1 MANHTYRLLALGLLG
16 TLGTGMALSMSGRAP
31 APAPDAAQPALLPAL
46 QAKPLE
52 EVHSATLERGESL
65 SQLLSR
71 AQLDAASAQEL
82 IRQLSAARD
91 PRTLR
96 PGATLSY
103 RRSAET
109 GGVRSVEVRLDAD
122 HTFRMRNQGGSW
134 SGAVETVEVRRDTAV
149 LSGEVS
155 SSLYQA
161 LIDGKG
167 DLPKPERERIADVLA
182 EKIFAW
188 QVDFSTDLRDGDRY
202 RVLYERDVRPDGTAR
217 AGKILAVQFEVDG
230 EEHSAFLYQ
239 HRDGSEDYY
248 AANGASLKR
257 AFLRTPVEFRRISS
271 YFSKGRYHP
280 ILHRIRA
287 HKGIDY
293 AAAPG
298 TPVRAVGDGVV
309 ARAGWGGGY
318 GNLIEIAHGSGYSS
332 RYGHLRGFARGIRP
346 GARVKQGQVIG
357 FVGMTGLA
365 TGPHLHYEFHTDG
378 VAVNPFSIKYLTAD
392 PLSGDARAR
401 FRAMVADRLGIL
413 DRRAGEYRLADV
425 ARTQG
430 RRGGD

>member
-1 MANHTYRLLALGLLG
+1 MANPYRLLALGLMG
-16 TLGTGMALSMSGRAP
+16 VFGTGMALAMSGRAP
-31 APAPDAAQPALLPAL
+31 APQPATPAPALLPAL
-46 QAKPLE
+46 QARPLDRE
-52 EVHSATLERGESL
+52 LSATLRPGESL
-65 SQLLSR
+65 SELLAR
-71 AQLDAASAQEL
+71 AELDAASAQEL

-96 PGATLSY
+96 PGATVSY
-103 RRSAET
+103 RRAAEG
-109 GGVRSVEVRLDAD
+109 GGVRSVEMRLDAD
-122 HTFRMRNQGGSW
+122 HTFRMRSQGGSW
-134 SGAVETVEVRRDTAV
+134 TGAVETVEVRRDTAV
-149 LSGEVS
+149 LTGEVS

-161 LIDGKG
+161 LLDGRG
-167 DLPKPERERIADVLA
+167 DLPRAERERIADVLA

-188 QVDFSTDLRDGDRY
+188 QVDFSSDLRDGDRY
-202 RVLYERDVRPDGTAR
+202 RVLYERDARPDGTAR
-217 AGKILAVQFEVDG
+217 AGKILAVQFEVAG
-230 EEHSAFLYQ
+230 QEHSAFLYR

-248 AANGASLKR
+248 GADGSSLKR

-293 AAAPG
+293 AASSG

-309 ARAGWGGGY
+309 ARAGRGGGY
-318 GNLIEIAHGSGYSS
+318 GNVIEIRHGRGYSS
-332 RYGHLRGFARGIRP
+332 RYGHLRGFARGVRA
-346 GARVKQGQVIG
+346 GTRVEQGQVIG
-357 FVGMTGLA
+357 YVGMTGLA

-401 FRAMVADRLGIL
+401 FRALVAERVAVL
-413 DRRAGEYRLADV
+413 DRRAGEYRV
-425 ARTQG
+425 AQAAGTGG
-430 RRGGD
+430 RRAGE